1 MKATV
6 KENETFK
13 PITIELVIESEQ
25 ELCDLWLRLNLP
37 RNIVDEQ
44 QVQDYLKYKS
54 TDFNEIVFWEVLDKE
69 VNRLNLRK

>member
-25 ELCDLWLRLNLP
+25 ELCDLWLRMNLSISDVDKSYRVLPLKYCSNSNNNLWDVLDEIVNKLNL
-37 RNIVDEQ
+37 
-44 QVQDYLKYKS
+44 KK
-54 TDFNEIVFWEVLDKE
+54 
-69 VNRLNLRK
+69 

>member
-25 ELCDLWLRLNLP
+25 ELCNLWLRSNFSY
-37 RNIVDEQ
+37 RNINDE
-44 QVQDYLKYKS
+44 DGDLLKYKS
-54 TDFNEIVFWEVLDKE
+54 DGSDYDLFSKLDKE
-69 VNRLNLRK
+69 VNRLNLKK